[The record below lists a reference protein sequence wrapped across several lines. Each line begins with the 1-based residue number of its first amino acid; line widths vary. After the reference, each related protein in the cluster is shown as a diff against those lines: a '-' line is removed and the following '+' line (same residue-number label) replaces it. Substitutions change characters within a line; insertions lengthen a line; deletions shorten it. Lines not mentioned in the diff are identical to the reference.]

1 MTPREAPRIETER
14 LILREFRA
22 GDLDPYAATL
32 ADEEVM
38 RHMGGKPMIR
48 EDSWRRLMSGV
59 GMWAMLG
66 MGPWA
71 VERKSDG
78 AMVGHCGFF
87 QFHRDMEPPIVG
99 EPEMGWIFDRSVH
112 GQGIAHEAC
121 QAALALGRA
130 RASGRQLSGDHRPRQ
145 FCLDQAGR
153 ASRLRPPARRD
164 VPRGGDGLLP
174 APRPGLI
181 TSHRRRRRRHHRPRS
196 RRRPIRCC
204 SRARS
209 RPS

>member
-1 MTPREAPRIETER
+1 MIREAPRIETER

-48 EDSWRRLMSGV
+48 EDSWRRMLGGI
-59 GMWAMLG
+59 GMWATLG

-71 VERKSDG
+71 VERKADG

-87 QFHRDMEPPIVG
+87 QFHRDMVPPILG

-112 GQGIAHEAC
+112 GQGIAFEAC
-121 QAALALGRA
+121 SAALDWAEREIGAESYPAIIDLDNAPSMKLAERLG
-130 RASGRQLSGDHRPRQ
+130 
-145 FCLDQAGR
+145 FV
-153 ASRLRPPARRD
+153 RLAD
-164 VPRGGDGLLP
+164 ATYHD
-174 APRPGLI
+174 APIGFFRRPGRLP
-181 TSHRRRRRRHHRPRS
+181 TASAAATP
-196 RRRPIRCC
+196 
-204 SRARS
+204 AAA
-209 RPS
+209 

>member
-1 MTPREAPRIETER
+1 LIREAPRIETER

-87 QFHRDMEPPIVG
+87 QFHRDMEPVIVG

-112 GQGIAHEAC
+112 GQGIAFEAC
-121 QAALALGRA
+121 QAALSWAERALQA
-130 RASGRQLSGDHRPRQ
+130 DSYPAIIDLDNFASIKLAERLGFVRQPD
-145 FCLDQAGR
+145 ATY
-153 ASRLRPPARRD
+153 
-164 VPRGGDGLLP
+164 RGE
-174 APRPGLI
+174 AMAFYRRPG
-181 TSHRRRRRRHHRPRS
+181 RS
-196 RRRPIRCC
+196 
-204 SRARS
+204 
-209 RPS
+209 